1 MNYALITEIWS
12 TVRRNKLRT
21 ALTGFAVAWGIFML
35 IFLLGAGNGLINA
48 MLLQSEEF
56 LDSSME
62 VGGGRT
68 SKPYDGL
75 KEGRSIELND
85 RDMAVTGNNF
95 SENVEQTGATYSQ
108 DGLTFSHGANYVSGT
123 LTGVYPNEIKIN
135 KKTMLYGRFVNDIDI
150 SQKRKVIVLS
160 EDDARELMP
169 LGTERI
175 VGRYVDVDSTAFR
188 VVGVYKADRSGMNT
202 SAYTAFTTIRA
213 IYGKGDKVGTI
224 LFSFK
229 GLDTQEANDAFEQ
242 QYRARINGNHR
253 AAPDDERSV
262 WIWNR
267 FTQNL
272 QMNTGIGIIRT
283 ALWIVG
289 LFTLL
294 SGIVGVSNIML
305 ITVKERTREFGIRK
319 AIGAKPLSILRLI
332 IIESVVI
339 TTFFGYVGMVL
350 GVAANE
356 YMDATIGR
364 MKVNSGLFEAT
375 MFYNPTVGIDVCVAA
390 TAVMVIAGTLA
401 GLVPARKAARIRP
414 IEALRA
420 E

>member
-48 MLLQSEEF
+48 MMLQSDRF
-56 LDSSME
+56 LDNSMM
-62 VGGGRT
+62 VGGGST

-75 KEGRSIELND
+75 KEGRRIQLD
-85 RDMAVTGNNF
+85 DADMAVTSRNFPGNVD
-95 SENVEQTGATYSQ
+95 ETGGSLDQ
-108 DGLTFSHGANYVSGT
+108 SGLTISCGPNYVSGT
-123 LTGVYPNEIKIN
+123 LTGVFPNEIKVN
-135 KKTMLYGRFVNDIDI
+135 KKEMLYGRFINRFDIE
-150 SQKRKVIVLS
+150 QKRKVLVLS
-160 EDDARELMP
+160 EDDARELLP
-169 LGTERI
+169 VGTERL
-175 VGRYVDVDSTAFR
+175 VGRYVDVDSVAFR
-188 VVGVYKADRSGMNT
+188 VVGVYKADRSGMNKSAFT
-202 SAYTAFTTIRA
+202 SFTAFRA
-213 IYGKGDKVGTI
+213 IYNKGDDVGTI
-224 LFSFK
+224 VFSFK
-229 GLDTQEANDAFEQ
+229 GLDTQEANDAFES
-242 QYRARINGNHR
+242 QYRVRINRNHR
-253 AAPDDERSV
+253 AAPDDESAV

-272 QMNTGIGIIRT
+272 QMNTGVALIRT
-283 ALWIVG
+283 ALWMVG

-319 AIGAKPLSILRLI
+319 AIGAKPSSILRLI
-332 IIESVVI
+332 ITESVVI
-339 TTFFGYVGMVL
+339 TTFFGYIGMVL

-364 MKVNSGLFEAT
+364 TKVSSGLFEAT
-375 MFYNPTVGIDVCVAA
+375 MFYDPTVGIDVCVAA
-390 TAVMVIAGTLA
+390 TAVMVLAGTLA
-401 GLVPARKAARIRP
+401 GLIPARKAARIRP

>member
-1 MNYALITEIWS
+1 MRDIFVEIYS

-48 MLLQSEEF
+48 MMLQSDRF
-56 LDSSME
+56 LDNSMM
-62 VGGGRT
+62 VGGSYT

-75 KEGRSIELND
+75 KEGRRIRLND
-85 RDMAVTGNNF
+85 KDMAVAGNNF
-95 SENVEQTGATYSQ
+95 PQNVEETGGSMSLS
-108 DGLTFSHGANYVSGT
+108 GLTLSCGANYVSGSVD
-123 LTGVYPNEIKIN
+123 GVFPNEIEIN
-135 KKTMLYGRFVNDIDI
+135 KKEMLYGRFVNNIDI
-150 SQKRKVIVLS
+150 SQKRKVIVLG
-160 EDDARELMP
+160 EDDAKELMP
-169 LGTERI
+169 DGTERL
-175 VGRYVDVDSTAFR
+175 VGRYVDVDSIAYR
-188 VVGVYKADRSGMNT
+188 VVGVYKADRSGMNS
-202 SAYTAFTTIRA
+202 SAFVPFTTFRA
-213 IYGKGDKVGTI
+213 VYGKGDEVETI

-229 GLDTQEANDAFEQ
+229 GLDTEEANGRFEE
-242 QYRARINGNHR
+242 QYRARLNLNHR
-253 AAPDDERSV
+253 AAPDDESAV

-272 QMNTGIGIIRT
+272 QMNTGMNIIRT
-283 ALWIVG
+283 ALWVVG

-319 AIGAKPLSILRLI
+319 AIGARPLSILRLI
-332 IIESVVI
+332 ITESVVI
-339 TTFFGYVGMVL
+339 TTFFGYIGMVL

-356 YMDATIGR
+356 YMDATIGQ

-375 MFYNPTVGIDVCVAA
+375 MFYNPTVGIGVCVAA
-390 TAVMVIAGTLA
+390 TVVMVVAGTLA
-401 GLVPARKAARIRP
+401 GLIPARKAARIRP